1 MNQENNYK
9 DINDDQLQNLAS
21 NPHALIDDYEEES
34 KNIQDIYDKNEKFD
48 TKNANEYSEHDI
60 QVLEG
65 LEAVRKRPGMYIGD
79 TTTRGLHHLVY
90 EIVANSVDEALA
102 GRCSNIFVTLY
113 KDGSIEIKDDGSGI
127 PVGEHPKMK
136 IPTVE
141 VVHTVL
147 HAGGK
152 FGGGAY
158 SVSGGLHGVGASV
171 VNALSAWME
180 VTVKRDGKI
189 YNISFERGNT
199 VKPLVI
205 IGDCP
210 LNETGTTTRFYPDSE
225 IFRRY

>member
-1 MNQENNYK
+1 M
-9 DINDDQLQNLAS
+9 
-21 NPHALIDDYEEES
+21 
-34 KNIQDIYDKNEKFD
+34 
-48 TKNANEYSEHDI
+48 
-60 QVLEG
+60 
-65 LEAVRKRPGMYIGD
+65 
-79 TTTRGLHHLVY
+79 
-90 EIVANSVDEALA
+90 
-102 GRCSNIFVTLY
+102 
-113 KDGSIEIKDDGSGI
+113 
-127 PVGEHPKMK
+127 VGEHPKMK

-152 FGGGAY
+152 FGGGAIVFPVAY
-158 SVSGGLHGVGASV
+158 MELVLQLLM
-171 VNALSAWME
+171 LSAWME

-225 IFRRY
+225 ILKDINFGF